1 MVRLCALAELPDPGT
16 RELEWGKGEWPAA
29 LFVVRR
35 GAMVRG
41 YLNRCPHLGHE
52 LNLNKDEFLTLDRQR
67 ILCRSH
73 GAQFELED
81 GLCVAGPCLGAHLKR
96 FAVAIAG
103 GDVVA
108 SEAELARIAAAAE
121 R

>member
-1 MVRLCALAELPDPGT
+1 MMRLCALAELADPGA
-16 RELEWGKGEWPAA
+16 REFEWGDREWPAA
-29 LFVVRR
+29 LFIVRS

-52 LNLNKDEFLTLDRQR
+52 LNLNQDEFLSSDRRR

-81 GLCVAGPCLGAHLKR
+81 GLCVAGPCLGAQLQT
-96 FAVAIAG
+96 FAVKIID

-108 SEAELARIAAAAE
+108 SEAELARIAAIAG